1 MLVKGATDLTRN
13 SEYKTSDIDIIITSI
28 IIISV
33 VIIISIIVINIV
45 VIFIIFSNPIFIVY
59 IVVLYCNGLSIQ
71 YHSYF
76 AIKYLLFDISKIRL
90 VEWDKLVEIHVQII
104 SI

>member
-13 SEYKTSDIDIIITSI
+13 SEYKTSDIDINITSI
-28 IIISV
+28 IIMSV
-33 VIIISIIVINIV
+33 VIIISIIVIIIV
-45 VIFIIFSNPIFIVY
+45 VIFIFSNPIFIVY

-71 YHSYF
+71 NHSYF

-90 VEWDKLVEIHVQII
+90 VE
-104 SI
+104 